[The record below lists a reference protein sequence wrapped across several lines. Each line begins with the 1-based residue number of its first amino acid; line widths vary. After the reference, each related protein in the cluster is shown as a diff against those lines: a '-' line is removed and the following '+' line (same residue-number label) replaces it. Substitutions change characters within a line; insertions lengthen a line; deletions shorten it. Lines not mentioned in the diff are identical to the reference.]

1 MLDPVL
7 TNSVAYGS
15 IYGIMCVGLTLT
27 YMTTKVP
34 NFAHSN
40 FVFVALL
47 TGTTA
52 FVFGNF
58 ASSYEAI
65 PVAFLAGGAVAVVM
79 YLLVLKPLI
88 ARGANIVV
96 LMIATFA
103 VSIILDAFTAATFFT
118 YIQDVNARF
127 LANKGFYFYDLN
139 QLPDILPNGAKAI
152 FGIKPI
158 FILAPVALVAV
169 TASIVALLKTR
180 FGIAMR
186 ASIENPNLARVLGIN
201 VDRVYLVSWFIAG
214 ALAGIGGALYA
225 IQAPAV
231 PNTSS
236 NIIVDIFAGVVLGGI
251 DSIYG
256 GIIGG
261 FIVGFSETY
270 VISELTNF
278 IDVNFGYSAGAIV
291 VNFQKGVP
299 LAIMIIAL
307 LVIPRGLTSVDWGR
321 LVNRITNWGRR
332 FSGSAG
338 QAAGPKVQGSAIG
351 AERMPEV
358 RKDW

>member
-1 MLDPVL
+1 
-7 TNSVAYGS
+7 
-15 IYGIMCVGLTLT
+15 MCVGLTLT

-40 FVFVALL
+40 FVVVAIF
-47 TGTTA
+47 TGTVA
-52 FVFGNF
+52 FIFGGF
-58 ASSYEAI
+58 ASSYESI
-65 PVAFLAGGAVAVVM
+65 PIALLAGGTIAVVM

-103 VSIILDAFTAATFFT
+103 VSIILDAFVAATFLT

-127 LANKGFYFYDLN
+127 LANHGFYLYDLN
-139 QLPDILPNGAKAI
+139 QLPDVLPNGASDI
-152 FGIKPI
+152 LGIKPI
-158 FILAPVALVAV
+158 FVLAPIAIVLVTV
-169 TASIVALLKTR
+169 SIVALLRTR

-186 ASIENPNLARVLGIN
+186 ASIENPNLAKVLGIN
-201 VDRVYLVSWFIAG
+201 VDRVYLASWFISG
-214 ALAGIGGALYA
+214 ALAGVGGALYA

-236 NIIVDIFAGVVLGGI
+236 NIIVDIFAGVVLGGLG
-251 DSIYG
+251 SIYG

-278 IDVNFGYSAGAIV
+278 VDANFGYGAGSIV
-291 VNFQKGVP
+291 TTFQKGVP

-307 LVIPRGLTSVDWGR
+307 LVIPKGLTSVDWRKYLRR
-321 LVNRITNWGRR
+321 LR
-332 FSGSAG
+332 
-338 QAAGPKVQGSAIG
+338 
-351 AERMPEV
+351 
-358 RKDW
+358 